1 LHVPPSHR
9 YWISS
14 ISSLVIAAGIALLA
28 GCQGIAPGTSSLL
41 AASASTLSFGEVQK
55 SKSSHLSDTV
65 TNTGK
70 SPVTISRANVSGRG
84 FSVTG
89 LSLPMILYPEQSVT
103 FMVTFAP
110 ASAGSAGGALA
121 IVSTARNSLLK
132 IALSGTEMEP
142 GQLLISPAS
151 LSFSNVQVGGQS
163 SLNGALKATGAPVT
177 ISAASI
183 NNNEF
188 VLSGLSVPTTLTAGQ
203 STSFAITFN
212 PATTGAASAR
222 LMLTSD
228 AEDSLATL
236 ELAGQGST
244 APHHSVELH
253 WDAAAGSGVVG
264 YNVYRGTVSGGPYSK
279 INSAVAP
286 STTYTD
292 DNVTAGQTYY
302 YVTTAVSANGNESGY
317 SNQVQA
323 VIPSP

>member
-1 LHVPPSHR
+1 MHVPPSHR
-9 YWISS
+9 CLLSS
-14 ISSLVIAAGIALLA
+14 FVIAAGIALLA
-28 GCQGIAPGTSSLL
+28 GCQGIAPGTSSVL
-41 AASASTLSFGEVQK
+41 AASASTLSFGQVQK
-55 SKSSHLSDTV
+55 SKNSHLSDTL
-65 TNTGK
+65 TNTGR
-70 SPVTISRANVSGRG
+70 SPVTISRANINGTS

-89 LSLPMILYPEQSVT
+89 LSLPTVLYPEQSVT

-110 ASAGSAGGALA
+110 MSAGAAGGSRA

-132 IALSGTEMEP
+132 IALSGAEIEP

-151 LSFSNVQVGGQS
+151 LSFGNVPVGGQS

-188 VLSGLSVPTTLTAGQ
+188 ALSGLSVPTTLTAGQ

-212 PATTGAASAR
+212 PATAGAASAR
-222 LMLTSD
+222 LMLSSD
-228 AEDSLATL
+228 AENSLAVL
-236 ELAGQGST
+236 ELAGQGAT

-253 WDAAAGSGVVG
+253 WDASAGTGVIG
-264 YNVYRGTVSGGPYSK
+264 YNVYRGIVSGGPYSK
-279 INSAVAP
+279 INAAVAP

-292 DNVTAGQTYY
+292 NNVTAGQTYY
-302 YVTTAVSANGNESGY
+302 YVTTAVSANGSESGY

-323 VIPSP
+323 VIPTP

>member
-1 LHVPPSHR
+1 MHVPPLHR
-9 YWISS
+9 CLL
-14 ISSLVIAAGIALLA
+14 SSLVIAAGIALLT
-28 GCQGIAPGTSSLL
+28 GCQGIAPGTSSVL
-41 AASASTLSFGEVQK
+41 AASASTLSFGQVQK
-55 SKSSHLSDTV
+55 SRSSHLSDTL
-65 TNTGK
+65 TNTGR
-70 SPVTISRANVSGRG
+70 SPVTISRANVSGTG

-89 LSLPMILYPEQSVT
+89 LSVPTVLYPEQSVT

-110 ASAGSAGGALA
+110 ASAGAAGGSLA

-142 GQLLISPAS
+142 GRLLISPSNLSFGNVLVGETSS
-151 LSFSNVQVGGQS
+151 LS
-163 SLNGALKATGAPVT
+163 GALQATGAPVT

-183 NNNEF
+183 DSNEF

-203 STSFAITFN
+203 TTSFTITFN

-228 AEDSLATL
+228 AENSPGRQ
-236 ELAGQGST
+236 ELNGQGST

-253 WDAAAGSGVVG
+253 WDASAGSGVIG
-264 YNVYRGTVSGGPYSK
+264 YNVYRGIVSGGPYSK

-292 DNVTAGQTYY
+292 NNVTAGQTYY
-302 YVTTAVSANGNESGY
+302 YVTTAVSANGSESGY